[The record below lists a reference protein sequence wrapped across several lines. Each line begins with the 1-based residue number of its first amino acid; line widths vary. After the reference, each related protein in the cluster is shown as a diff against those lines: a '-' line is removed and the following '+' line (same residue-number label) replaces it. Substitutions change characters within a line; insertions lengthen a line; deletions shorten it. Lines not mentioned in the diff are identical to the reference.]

1 MNRELVMTDAN
12 EATAYVAYRLSEV
25 IAIYPIT
32 PSSTMGEFAD
42 QWMAERVPNIWGT
55 IPSVNE
61 MQSEGGAAGAI
72 HGALQAGALSSTFT
86 ASQGL
91 LLMIPNMYKIAGE
104 LTPTVFHVSARSLA
118 AQALSI
124 FGDHQ
129 DVMATRQTGWALLS
143 SNSVQEAQD
152 MAAIATASTLRSRV
166 PFLHFFDGFRTSH
179 EINKMERLSDED
191 LRQLISQDM
200 IFEHR
205 KRALSP
211 DHPVLRGS
219 AQNPDV
225 YFQGRETVN
234 VVYDEVE
241 RIVSEEMERFADL
254 TGRQYHTVEYFGAKD
269 AEKVIV
275 IMGSGVETAA
285 ETAAFLNKKGEKL
298 GVIDVR
304 LFRPFPTESF
314 VKALPATVKK
324 IAVLD
329 RTKESGAIGEPL
341 FLDVVNALRAGE
353 DLGISSFKKMPLV
366 IGGRYGLSSKDFS
379 PAMVKAVYDEL
390 GSDKPRR
397 QFTVGIHDDVSKL
410 SIPFDSSFEILPEK
424 MVQAVFFGLGSDG
437 TVGANKNSIKIIGIE
452 TPNYAQGYFEYDS
465 KKSGGITISHLRFG
479 PQPIKAPYFIAQGEA
494 NFIGCHQV
502 SFVDRYDMLKYARP
516 GSVFLLNSIY
526 GPDKVW
532 DTLPREMQKD
542 LIEKKV
548 RFYVI
553 DAYDVAEKAG
563 MGNRINTIM
572 QTCFFAISGVLP
584 RDEAIEAIKNSIYKT
599 YHKKGEAIVKK
610 NYDAVDASIANMHE
624 VKVPAKVST
633 SFGRKPAVPA
643 EAPEFVRE
651 TLGAI
656 IDLKGD
662 SVPVSQMPNDGT
674 FPTATTKWEKR
685 NIALE
690 IPVWNPQLCIQCAKC
705 AFVCPHAAI
714 RTKIYK
720 NEVLEK
726 APESFKHVFSKSGNW
741 KDGYSFTVQVAPEDC
756 TGCGLC
762 VENCPG
768 KDRSDPKVHAIM
780 MNPQPPLREQEAK
793 NFSFFLDIPYM
804 DRADVPLTTIKN
816 SQMFEPLFEFSGAC
830 GGCGETPYVRLVS
843 QLFGDRMIVANA
855 TGCSSIYGGNLPT
868 TPWAVNGQGRGPAW
882 ANSLFEDNA
891 EFGMGMRLTLDKF
904 NEFAKELLEKHAAS
918 VGKELADEIL
928 NASQKTE
935 GEIRDQRERVAK
947 LKKKLEGKNE
957 DDLRQ
962 LLSLADYLVRKTVWI
977 IGGDGWAYDIGYG
990 GLDHVLAS
998 GRDIN
1003 VLVLDTEVYS
1013 NTGGQSSKATPRGAV
1028 AKFAA
1033 YGKDKPKKDLGQIA
1047 MTYGNIYVARV
1058 AMGYND
1064 GQVLKAL
1071 VEADSYEGPSL
1082 VIAYSHCI
1090 SHGID
1095 MKKGLIQQKAA
1106 VNSGAW
1112 ITYRYDPRLV
1122 EEGKNPLQLDSKAP
1136 TVPVADYAYQE
1147 NRYRMLLQSDEQRA
1161 EDLMRAAQMDAER
1174 RWKIYEQMAA
1184 MEYSKAETPIEV
1196 KDPEIGKPESREPS
1210 EKAAKIAKDE
1220 AMVSKDAIGSNVDP
1234 SKNKKETEPH
1244 AGPHKTGDSQ

>member
-1 MNRELVMTDAN
+1 MNREMVMTDAN

-32 PSSTMGEFAD
+32 PSSPMGEFAD
-42 QWMAERVPNIWGT
+42 QWMAERVPNVWGT

-61 MQSEGGAAGAI
+61 MQSEGGAAGAV
-72 HGALQAGALSSTFT
+72 HGALQAGALTSTFT

-118 AQALSI
+118 ASALSI

-129 DVMATRQTGWALLS
+129 DVMATRQTGWALIS

-152 MAAIATASTLRSRV
+152 IAAISTAATLRARV

-179 EINKMERLSDED
+179 EINKMERLTDED
-191 LRQLISQDM
+191 LLQFVNQEM

-205 KRALSP
+205 KRALTP
-211 DHPVLRGS
+211 DRPVLRGT

-225 YFQGRETVN
+225 YFQARETVN
-234 VVYDEVE
+234 RYYNEVE
-241 RIVSEEMERFADL
+241 RIVSEEMDRFADL
-254 TGRQYHTVEYFGAKD
+254 TGRQYHTIEYYGAKD

-275 IMGSGVETAA
+275 IMGSGVETAS
-285 ETAAFLNKKGEKL
+285 ETAAFLNARGEKV

-304 LFRPFPTESF
+304 LFRPFPVESF

-329 RTKESGAIGEPL
+329 RTKEAGSIGEPL
-341 FLDVVNALRAGE
+341 YQDVINALRVGE
-353 DLGISSFKKMPLV
+353 DLGINPFMQMPLV
-366 IGGRYGLSSKDFS
+366 IGGRYGLSSKDFN
-379 PAMVKAVYDEL
+379 PAMVKGVYDEL
-390 GSDKPRR
+390 DAEKPRR
-397 QFTVGIHDDVSKL
+397 QITVGINDDVTHL
-410 SIPFDSSFEILPEK
+410 SISYDPEFEILPK
-424 MVQAVFFGLGSDG
+424 NVVQALFYGLGSDG

-465 KKSGGITISHLRFG
+465 KKSGGITVSHLRFG
-479 PQPIKAPYFIAQGEA
+479 PEPIKAPYFIAPGQA

-526 GPDKVW
+526 GPDEVW
-532 DTLPREMQKD
+532 DTLPKEMQKS
-542 LIEKKV
+542 LIDKKI

-584 RDEAIEAIKNSIYKT
+584 KDEAIDAIKHSIYKT
-599 YHKKGEAIVKK
+599 YHKKGDAVVQQ
-610 NYDAVDASIANMHE
+610 NYDAVDSSIRNMHE
-624 VKVPAKVST
+624 VKLPAEVT
-633 SFGRKPAVPA
+633 ATVGRKPGVPA
-643 EAPEFVRE
+643 EAPAYVRE
-651 TLGAI
+651 TLGAL
-656 IDLKGD
+656 IDLEGND
-662 SVPVSQMPNDGT
+662 VPVSQMPDDGT

-705 AFVCPHAAI
+705 SFVCPHASI
-714 RTKIYK
+714 RTKVYP
-720 NEVLEK
+720 NELLEK
-726 APESFKHVFSKSGNW
+726 APRTFKHVFSKSGNW
-741 KDGYSFTVQVAPEDC
+741 KEGYSYTVQVAPEDC

-768 KDRSDPKVHAIM
+768 KDKTDPSIHAIM
-780 MNPQPPLREQEAK
+780 LQPQPPLREQEAE
-793 NFSFFLDIPYM
+793 NFRFFLDIPHF
-804 DRADVPLTTIKN
+804 DRADVPLTTVKN

-830 GGCGETPYVRLVS
+830 GGCGETPYIRLVS

-868 TPWAVNGQGRGPAW
+868 TPWAVNGEGRGPAW
-882 ANSLFEDNA
+882 SNSLFEDNA
-891 EFGMGMRLTLDKF
+891 EFGLGMRFTLDKF
-904 NEFAKELLEKHAAS
+904 NEFAKELLQKKADV
-918 VGKELADEIL
+918 VGKELAEEIL

-935 GEIRDQRERVAK
+935 GEIRDQRARVAK
-947 LKKKLEGKNE
+947 LKNNLEGTK
-957 DDLRQ
+957 DADLLQ
-962 LLSLADYLVRKTVWI
+962 LQSLADYLIRKTVWI
-977 IGGDGWAYDIGYG
+977 MGGDGWAYDIGFG

-998 GRDIN
+998 GKDIN

-1013 NTGGQSSKATPRGAV
+1013 NTGGQSSKSTPRAAV
-1028 AKFAA
+1028 AKFASN
-1033 YGKDKPKKDLGQIA
+1033 GKDKPKKDLGQIA

-1095 MKKGLIQQKAA
+1095 MRKGLIQQKAA

-1112 ITYRYDPRLV
+1112 VTYRYDPRR
-1122 EEGKNPLQLDSKAP
+1122 EEIGKNPLQLDSKAP
-1136 TVPVADYAYQE
+1136 TIKVADYAYSE

-1161 EDLMRAAQMDAER
+1161 EELMRGAQQDADR
-1174 RWKIYEQMAA
+1174 RWKIYEQLAA
-1184 MEYSKAETPIEV
+1184 MDYSNPEEPVAGEEPKA
-1196 KDPEIGKPESREPS
+1196 S
-1210 EKAAKIAKDE
+1210 
-1220 AMVSKDAIGSNVDP
+1220 
-1234 SKNKKETEPH
+1234 
-1244 AGPHKTGDSQ
+1244 